1 MQKANEEEKQSRE
14 NAYEYK
20 DVYGTIRKFKSKRK
34 IEKKNAVQS
43 FGDLQQCGTGA
54 SGSCAQHL
62 ERGVKNR
69 NKSSLLCTKRK
80 EYFRPNVWE
89 LHRG

>member
-20 DVYGTIRKFKSKRK
+20 DVYGTIRKLKTKRK

-43 FGDLQQCGTGA
+43 FGDCSNAVPEPAEAVHSTL
-54 SGSCAQHL
+54 
-62 ERGVKNR
+62 
-69 NKSSLLCTKRK
+69 K
-80 EYFRPNVWE
+80 EV
-89 LHRG
+89 